1 MKLDSSKIHKN
12 PKCQQKI
19 WYLYK
24 IWYLFKIYSGQLTI
38 FTFHPEIRRNFIK
51 NGQSIT
57 KVACSYQKRR
67 QYIID

>member
-12 PKCQQKI
+12 PKCQQ
-19 WYLYK
+19 K